1 MIDALVARVY
11 EVGLCP
17 ELWPETVRG
26 VSDAFGGAKVGLLHR
41 TLTGRP

>member
-1 MIDALVARVY
+1 MIEALVAQVY
-11 EVGLCP
+11 EAGLSP
-17 ELWPETVRG
+17 ELWPETVRE